1 MLQVHMSTPEPSAA
15 PLYAVTAQAVGD
27 ETAALMPV
35 IRAVAASVLGES
47 RDHPDVLDCAQDVLR
62 RALEGR
68 SRLRPG
74 EPLRP
79 WVLGIARH
87 VAIDFARQ
95 RNRARVRTG
104 WQSARGGDDDERL
117 EVVDTI
123 ADPEI
128 GPEEQVARMQRDQK
142 IRAAIDKLS
151 EGQRSAMVLFHVDGL
166 GYQEVSERLGVPL
179 GTVATWISRGR
190 RSVATALG
198 ETENKS

>member
-1 MLQVHMSTPEPSAA
+1 MSTPEPTAA
-15 PLYAVTAQAVGD
+15 PLHAVTAQVIGD

-35 IRAVAASVLGES
+35 IRAVAASVLGER

-74 EPLRP
+74 DPLRP

-87 VAIDFARQ
+87 AAIDLARQ
-95 RNRARVRTG
+95 RGRARQRAG
-104 WQSARGGDDDERL
+104 WQSAHEGDDGSRI

-128 GPEEQVARMQRDQK
+128 APDEQVERMQRNQK
-142 IRAAIDKLS
+142 IRTAIDKLS
-151 EGQRSAMVLFHVDGL
+151 EGQRKAMLLFHVDGL
-166 GYQEVSERLGVPL
+166 GYQEVAERLGVPL

-190 RSVATALG
+190 RTVAAELG
-198 ETENKS
+198 EAETKS